1 MSQVKA
7 MRLQPCT
14 HVPFGETPDPYKV
27 ECDAALADGIVAFLE
42 CETDACFR
50 AILAG
55 VLGDLRASALVPHV
69 GVLARSLCDDDE
81 CVRRT
86 VLQTLGKL
94 PGSVI
99 AQHSDAVA
107 ANLHGTE
114 VCIAALETLSMMH
127 PAELQRHTGAVIMK
141 LQDADAC
148 VRAAALRTLRK
159 AYAGYARAE
168 SGRGLRDWRM
178 QAWAHAQLREA
189 TRTSLDVFKKV
200 HHLNLPS
207 MDRVVL
213 MQICREEGCA
223 NVDILR
229 YVLRCKRGAAFL
241 PATPKRCRSGRV
253 FKAALAKAAWAN
265 ARQARA
271 RSSPH
276 PLRTHTLAKAETPVA
291 TGRRS
296 RPSAWCGGGCARR
309 GMSRW
314 IER

>member
-1 MSQVKA
+1 
-7 MRLQPCT
+7 
-14 HVPFGETPDPYKV
+14 
-27 ECDAALADGIVAFLE
+27 
-42 CETDACFR
+42 
-50 AILAG
+50 
-55 VLGDLRASALVPHV
+55 
-69 GVLARSLCDDDE
+69 
-81 CVRRT
+81 
-86 VLQTLGKL
+86 
-94 PGSVI
+94 
-99 AQHSDAVA
+99 
-107 ANLHGTE
+107 
-114 VCIAALETLSMMH
+114 MMH

-276 PLRTHTLAKAETPVA
+276 PTHTLAKAETPVA

>member
-1 MSQVKA
+1 
-7 MRLQPCT
+7 MRFEPYT
-14 HVPFGETPDPYKV
+14 HDPMGETETHDPCKV
-27 ECDAALADGIVAFLE
+27 ECDAVLADGIVAFLE

-55 VLGDLRASALVPHV
+55 VLGDLRTSALVPHV
-69 GVLARSLCDDDE
+69 GFLSRSLSDDDA

-107 ANLHGTE
+107 ANLSGTE

-127 PAELQRHTGAVIMK
+127 PAELQRHTSAVLFK
-141 LQDADAC
+141 LNDADAC
-148 VRAAALRTLRK
+148 VRAAALRTLQK
-159 AYAGYARAE
+159 AYGCARAE
-168 SGRGLRDWRM
+168 SGWGSRDWRK
-178 QAWAHAQLREA
+178 QVCAHAQLREA
-189 TRTSLDVFKKV
+189 ARTSLDVFKKV

-223 NVDILR
+223 KVDILR
-229 YVLRCKRGAAFL
+229 YVLRCERGAAFL
-241 PATPKRCRSGRV
+241 PATLKRCRSGDVDRG

-271 RSSPH
+271 ETPH
-276 PLRTHTLAKAETPVA
+276 PHTYTRQK
-291 TGRRS
+291 
-296 RPSAWCGGGCARR
+296 
-309 GMSRW
+309 
-314 IER
+314 